1 MQIRQSQ
8 ISSNKENNY
17 DANNFSKYWRKLE
30 ATTSF
35 FTDWSID
42 GAIAAN
48 KFPRLDWRSPAMA
61 DYQPQLKLAI
71 AAIKILETTSPDS
84 DEFCNA
90 LAELH
95 VCTTILEPYS
105 QGMLESIEQF
115 TEDDSI
121 SVDS

>member
-1 MQIRQSQ
+1 
-8 ISSNKENNY
+8 
-17 DANNFSKYWRKLE
+17 
-30 ATTSF
+30 
-35 FTDWSID
+35 
-42 GAIAAN
+42 
-48 KFPRLDWRSPAMA
+48 MA

-95 VCTTILEPYS
+95 VCTTIIEPYS
-105 QGMLESIEQF
+105 QGMLEAIEQF